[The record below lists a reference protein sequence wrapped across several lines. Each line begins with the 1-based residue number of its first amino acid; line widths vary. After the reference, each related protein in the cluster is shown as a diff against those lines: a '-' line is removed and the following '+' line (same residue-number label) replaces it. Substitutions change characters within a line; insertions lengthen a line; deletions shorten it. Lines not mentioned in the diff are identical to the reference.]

1 MVFEYRPATGVHA
14 LWNFARSGS
23 EHQEVLEDLSAVEDA
38 IAEGMAQ
45 SREQH
50 ATEVVLV
57 RGGDG
62 WREITYADSTTTR
75 YQWTLVERDFG
86 CTGCGYDTWDEGYRV
101 DDVVWSAAGPGGRL
115 CIGCLEERLGR
126 ALTPADFV
134 DHDDNIETMRPTSPR
149 LRARRELPR
158 PPRPDI
164 TFHAPIG
171 SIDLRAFNEVGEA
184 YEITACMECLP
195 WRAEV
200 VTDPETNEILVREW
214 HAVEC
219 AAFLSLLED

>member
-1 MVFEYRPATGVHA
+1 MAFEYRPVAGIHP
-14 LWNFARSGS
+14 LWHFARTGL
-23 EHQEVLEDLSAVEDA
+23 EHQEVLEDLSAVEVA
-38 IAEGMAQ
+38 IDEGVAEY
-45 SREQH
+45 REQH

-62 WREITYADSTTTR
+62 WREVTYADSTTTL
-75 YQWTLVERDFG
+75 YEWTLVERDFG
-86 CTGCGYDTWDEGYRV
+86 CTGCGYDTWDECYRV
-101 DDVVWSAAGPGGRL
+101 DDVVWSAVGSGRRL
-115 CIGCLEERLGR
+115 CIGCLEGRLRR
-126 ALTPADFV
+126 ALTPADFA
-134 DHDDNIETMRPTSPR
+134 DHDDNVEGMRPTSPR

-200 VTDPETNEILVREW
+200 VTDPETKEILVREW

-219 AAFLSLLED
+219 AAFISLLED